1 MASASAVLSLVLG
14 TTMMMM
20 MMLAFTASTAS
31 KTAVCWEATA
41 AASKQL
47 EEDESDHLSLCLKG
61 RQQIRDFCPDLDEQ
75 FFSLLKFEFY
85 VKHVD

>member
-1 MASASAVLSLVLG
+1 MSPIIYHFA
-14 TTMMMM
+14 
-20 MMLAFTASTAS
+20 
-31 KTAVCWEATA
+31 
-41 AASKQL
+41 
-47 EEDESDHLSLCLKG
+47 LKA